1 MENIDMGKKSDSLLE
16 IMFFNTLNSGKIKEI
31 GRNVYFTFI
40 FGYVSIIYLS
50 TCLLLG
56 FWLILLYNLTF
67 LVV

>member
-56 FWLILLYNLTF
+56 F
-67 LVV
+67 